1 MNSSIY
7 TLASAL
13 IAQEERVAA
22 TAQNLA
28 NVTTDGYKTVARS
41 IVEARAPG
49 AIPFASD
56 PLFGAVNASVRLKPA
71 GVELEQGRL
80 ADTHE
85 PFDVAI
91 EGPGLLA
98 VQTPAG
104 VAYTRAG
111 HLAEREGFLVT
122 RDEGYQVLG
131 AAGPIRLSAGELTIA
146 TDGTVSS
153 NGETAGRM
161 RLEVFDS
168 TALSPLGGALFRAT
182 GKGAAAGSATRL
194 FQGRAEE
201 SSVRPLQEVTSLIE
215 TQRGFE
221 LYEKALNLTLNE
233 VDRQAVTELGSV
245 T

>member
-22 TAQNLA
+22 TSQNLA
-28 NVTTDGYKTVARS
+28 NVTTDGYKSVARS

-49 AIPFASD
+49 AASAAAD
-56 PLFGAVNASVRLKPA
+56 PLLGAINASVRLKPA
-71 GVELEQGRL
+71 GVEMEQGRL

-131 AAGPIRLSAGELTIA
+131 AAGPIRLTAGPLTIA
-146 TDGTVSS
+146 TDGTVGS
-153 NGETAGRM
+153 NGETAGKIRI
-161 RLEVFDS
+161 ETFEP
-168 TALSPLGGALFRAT
+168 TALSPLGGALFTASGA
-182 GKGAAAGSATRL
+182 GKAAGSATRMY
-194 FQGRAEE
+194 QGRAEE
-201 SSVRPLQEVTSLIE
+201 STVRPLQEVTSLIE

-233 VDRQAVTELGSV
+233 VNRQAVTELGSV